1 MFKVQRTAP
10 RRGSTSRAL
19 KGLVG
24 TTLVMSACVG
34 LLVAVGGASAKSSA
48 HAAKASPKLIVFT
61 LPFACSLNSYGHQ
74 LCAGVQAE
82 GKKLKGFKVEIKT
95 GTNYADTTAY
105 NNLLQTTYQLKPAGV
120 IGFVDGPDANTPT
133 LKAGCKAG
141 IKVIL
146 IDSPAKGMGKC
157 QSSFVGSDHY
167 GMGVA
172 DAQYLIKH
180 KPSGCSKQYGVSTQP
195 PGEFASTDA
204 RVRGFEKTM
213 KAAGWKLVATSANDD
228 VLNDVQ
234 TDVTNMITANP
245 TLCAVFG
252 ANGGEGDGA
261 IPALASHPGIA
272 LVTLDGD
279 TAGIQGIKNGTVLA
293 DTVQDP
299 YAEGRISVQNM
310 AKVIKH
316 QKVPVVVYTPMEVV
330 TKANVATYLKTGLH

>member
-1 MFKVQRTAP
+1 MFKLQRTALTRGRS
-10 RRGSTSRAL
+10 RRAPN
-19 KGLVG
+19 GLVA
-24 TTLVMSACVG
+24 TALLLSACVSM
-34 LLVAVGGASAKSSA
+34 LVATGGATAKSSA
-48 HAAKASPKLIVFT
+48 HTAKASPKLIVFT

-82 GKKLKGFKVEIKT
+82 AKKLKGFKVQIKT

-120 IGFVDGPDANTPT
+120 VGFVDGPDANTPT
-133 LKAGCKAG
+133 LLAGCKAG
-141 IKVIL
+141 IKVVL

-172 DAQYLIKH
+172 DAKYLVKH
-180 KPSGCSKQYGVSTQP
+180 PPSGCSKKFGVVTQA

-204 RVRGFEKTM
+204 RVSGFEKTM
-213 KAAGWKLVATSANDD
+213 KAAGWKLVGTAIS
-228 VLNDVQ
+228 NDVADQ
-234 TDVTNMITANP
+234 IQSDVTNMITAHP
-245 TLCAVFG
+245 DLCAVFG

-261 IPALASHPGIA
+261 IPALASHPHIA

-279 TAGIQGIKNGTVLA
+279 TAGLQGLKSGKVLA

-299 YAEGRISVQNM
+299 YAEGRLAVQNL
-310 AKVIKH
+310 AKVING
-316 QKVPVVVYTPMEVV
+316 QKVQATVYTPMEVV
-330 TKANVATYLKTGLH
+330 TKANVATYLKTGLK

>member
-1 MFKVQRTAP
+1 VFKVQRTAP
-10 RRGSTSRAL
+10 RRGSTSAGPKWL
-19 KGLVG
+19 AGAAFVI
-24 TTLVMSACVG
+24 SACVS
-34 LLVAVGGASAKSSA
+34 LLVAVGVASAKSSA
-48 HAAKASPKLIVFT
+48 HTAKASPKLIAFT
-61 LPFACSLNSYGHQ
+61 LPFACGLNSYGEQ

-82 GKKLKGFKVEIKT
+82 AKKLQGFKVEIKT

-105 NNLLQTTYQLKPAGV
+105 NNLLQTTYQLKPGGV

-133 LKAGCKAG
+133 LLAGCKAG
-141 IKVIL
+141 IKVVL

-180 KPSGCSKQYGVSTQP
+180 PPSGCSKQFAVATQP

-204 RVRGFEKTM
+204 RVSGFEKTM
-213 KAAGWKLVATSANDD
+213 KKAGWKLVATSANDD

-234 TDVTNMITANP
+234 TAVTNVITAHP

-279 TAGIQGIKNGTVLA
+279 TAGLQGIKNGTVLA

-299 YAEGRISVQNM
+299 YAEGRLAVENL
-310 AKVIKH
+310 AKVIEH
-316 QKVPVVVYTPMEVV
+316 QKVPAVVYTPMEVV
-330 TKANVATYLKTGLH
+330 TKANLATYLKKGLH